1 MWGKRIYV
9 QWAECDIFSVHVNE
23 LYARSSRSL
32 PAPSWSRC
40 VSWLHQQ
47 VAVCYFFL
55 CEKIRQ
61 SQVSKFRI
69 LKVVTKTRNVSTHE
83 TNCRFCKSKSR
94 KVCCPE
100 SCVFCGLPTLLDNT
114 ISLLELVK
122 TYYLCTYFHQ
132 QVATARYF
140 CVREKYRQIT
150 TRQSPSSK

>member
-1 MWGKRIYV
+1 MH
-9 QWAECDIFSVHVNE
+9 WAECDIFSVHVNE

-47 VAVCYFFL
+47 VAVRYFFP

-61 SQVSKFRI
+61 NQVSKFRI

-100 SCVFCGLPTLLDNT
+100 SCGFCGL
-114 ISLLELVK
+114 LELGK
-122 TYYLCTYFHQ
+122 KPLLLYYVLIFINNCI
-132 QVATARYF
+132 ATDSYF
-140 CVREKYRQIT
+140 CVREKK
-150 TRQSPSSK
+150 SSNHNSSKPK

>member
-32 PAPSWSRC
+32 PAPSRSRC

-100 SCVFCGLPTLLDNT
+100 SCVFCGLPTLLDT
-114 ISLLELVK
+114 WYHLFIGISKNILFM
-122 TYYLCTYFHQ
+122 YLFSSTSSN
-132 QVATARYF
+132 
-140 CVREKYRQIT
+140 
-150 TRQSPSSK
+150 SPLFLCPWKKSSNHNSSKPK

>member
-1 MWGKRIYV
+1 MWGKRFYV

-83 TNCRFCKSKSR
+83 KNCRFRKSKSR
-94 KVCCPE
+94 KVCWPE
-100 SCVFCGLPTLLDNT
+100 SCAFCGLPTLLNT
-114 ISLLELVK
+114 RLNN
-122 TYYLCTYFHQ
+122 TYHLFSFSSTSTQ
-132 QVATARYF
+132 ATARYF
-140 CVREKYRQIT
+140 CVREKNRQIT